1 MARVASVEGSLER
14 VRGSQLFDDIPSH
27 RSRIP
32 MASSIVAGQSGSDTV
47 ATFARSHP
55 SLVTLAKAGWLAK
68 GVVYTLVGILA
79 VRIVVDGLTHDDTSG
94 AQDEASQSGAIGEIA
109 GSSLGT
115 VALWLVAVGLGL
127 YVLWRLVSIALP
139 AENSASAWATRA
151 GYLVSAIVYASLAWT
166 AISFARHRGSGAAES
181 EDSKVEG
188 FTRDLME
195 ASGGRWIVGMVGIA
209 VVGIAAYFGYKG
221 ISASFRDEL
230 EPGGVGPLSQQTI
243 VRLGQVGWVGRG
255 VMMLLVGWFLI
266 QAAVNVNPD
275 EARGLD
281 GALREATS
289 TTAGGL
295 LAAIA
300 AFGLI
305 AYGVFCGVSA
315 PRARLTNAD

>member
-1 MARVASVEGSLER
+1 MT
-14 VRGSQLFDDIPSH
+14 
-27 RSRIP
+27 
-32 MASSIVAGQSGSDTV
+32 SSIVAGQSGSDKV
-47 ATFARSHP
+47 AEFAQSHP
-55 SLVTLAKAGWLAK
+55 SLVTLAKAGWVAK

-79 VRIVVDGLTHDDTSG
+79 VRIVVNGFTRDDTSG

-109 GSSLGT
+109 ESSLGT
-115 VALWLVAVGLGL
+115 LALWLVAVGLGL
-127 YVLWRLVSIALP
+127 YVVWRLVSIALP

-151 GYLVSAIVYASLAWT
+151 GYVVSVIVYISLAWT
-166 AISFARHRGSGAAES
+166 AISLARHHGSGAAES

-188 FTRDLME
+188 FTRDMME
-195 ASGGRWIVGMVGIA
+195 ASGGRWIVGMIGAAIVGIA
-209 VVGIAAYFGYKG
+209 VYFGYKG

-230 EPGGVGPLSQQTI
+230 EPGGVGPVSQHTI

-289 TTAGGL
+289 TTAGGF

-315 PRARLTNAD
+315 PRARLTNVD